1 MLKKFNVTNYN
12 EISFIQSE
20 DQPTVLII
28 AQADEYDYSYKYEI
42 GRYDFSTKEGYLQ
55 LLNGTRKEYK
65 RFNAL
70 LNNFFKYNEYFGWN
84 STIVSN
90 CKEAA
95 QQTTVSEVI
104 EEDTT
109 EVIEVSEV
117 IETIEINQT
126 TEVNEV
132 VYIVGNR
139 TFTTYTEAES
149 YCNESDFDPE
159 LMIIEVATS
168 EPLESTTI
176 EQEPTEV
183 YYVYNTTHNS
193 YSEAYNYCIIN
204 DYPVTMIL
212 SSNYPTMNNERLQQ
226 LELEYKFSKHNMNIT
241 DMKEYYDYIMVQHN
255 STDQLERYSKL
266 RSWIERYE
274 NKQIRIKEN
283 KEHEKEMAIQINNM
297 LSDLYSIGMVKKD
310 YENTSV
316 TFYYLDNELIYN
328 WSSGIP
334 TEKMYNELTEVHK
347 RYYNESKAV

>member
-1 MLKKFNVTNYN
+1 MLKKFNVTNY
-12 EISFIQSE
+12 EDVSFIQSE

-28 AQADEYDYSYKYEI
+28 TQADEYDYSYKYEI

-84 STIVSN
+84 STVVNN

-95 QQTTVSEVI
+95 KQQTTVVEVI
-104 EEDTT
+104 EEA
-109 EVIEVSEV
+109 IEVSEAT
-117 IETIEINQT
+117 ETIENNQT
-126 TEVNEV
+126 TVTT
-132 VYIVGNR
+132 YTVGNR
-139 TFTTYTEAES
+139 TFTTYTEAET

-159 LMIIEVATS
+159 LMIQEAATS

-193 YSEAYNYCIIN
+193 YSEAYNYCITN
-204 DYPVTMIL
+204 EYPVTMIL

-226 LELEYKFSKHNMNIT
+226 LELEYKFSKHNMSIS
-241 DMKEYYDYIMVQHN
+241 DMKEYYDYVMVQPT
-255 STDQLERYSKL
+255 STDKEDRYYKL

-274 NKQIRIKEN
+274 NKQRSIEERKQNER
-283 KEHEKEMAIQINNM
+283 KMAEQINKM
-297 LSDLYSIGMVKKD
+297 LSDLYSIGMIKKE
-310 YENTSV
+310 YEHTS
-316 TFYYLDNELIYN
+316 TTWYYLNNELIYN

-334 TEKMYNELTEVHK
+334 TEKMYNELTEVYN
-347 RYYNESKAV
+347 RYYKQSKAV